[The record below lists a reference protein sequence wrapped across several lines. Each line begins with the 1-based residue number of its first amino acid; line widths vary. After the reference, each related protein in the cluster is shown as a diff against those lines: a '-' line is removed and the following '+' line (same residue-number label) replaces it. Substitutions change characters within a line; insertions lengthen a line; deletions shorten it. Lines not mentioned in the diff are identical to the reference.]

1 MATGQ
6 AIATI
11 ISVSGDVFV
20 RDAQGNSHVA
30 KPGYV
35 LHEGETLVTAS
46 GGRAEL
52 SFPEGERLWVEPER
66 TVGITAELS
75 EHAQPDRSEG
85 EVAQGTIDQVIQALE
100 GSGDIDTQLEAP
112 GAGLDGGGGGG
123 NNFVRLLRVL
133 EDVSA
138 GRFDF
143 LALTPNAVPP
153 GVIPQGNPE
162 LAQTTTEP
170 TSPSENPPTQPPAVN
185 TPPIAEPDAVTVD
198 QDSNGS
204 NVAVLGN
211 DSDAD
216 GDPLVVTGAVA
227 DNGTVTVNN
236 DGTLTYTPNPG
247 FSGTDTITYGISDG
261 QGGTDEAVVTVT
273 VTPSE
278 PPFLPPSPPAAASI
292 TVDAVT
298 ADNIINAAE
307 AGQTIAVTGAVGGDA
322 KAGDAVT
329 LVINGVS
336 YGGTVAADLTYS
348 IDVAGADLA
357 ADTTIDAS
365 VSGSDGAGNPYLG
378 STEHTHGV
386 EAPPNVA
393 PVVADSSVRVSEEG
407 LAAANPDTTGNS
419 DTTNS
424 ASAAGDLF
432 VTDPDDSSF
441 SYALTA
447 PAAGTIT
454 SGGVA
459 VAWTGDGTNT
469 LVGKVGATTIITIAV
484 DANGHYTVD
493 LSGPVDHAAGGGENE
508 LTLLIGV
515 TASDGVNTSAPS
527 TLSVVIEDDS
537 AVIGSPDTAFVRDNA
552 GAIVEGDLHLSI
564 GADSALAKVVFSG
577 AQQDGDGY
585 IMANRYDSSG
595 TLVGNGYLTYNGSKL
610 SYVANA
616 DGSLTAVDG
625 VGTAVYTA
633 TGDAATGGYAIT
645 MLQSLDAA
653 LLSSNIAT
661 SVVEVVNEAD
671 GGDSESFCREVTT
684 SESSFQECLADQ
696 GFDEDATGA
705 IEDGIGEVKSELQRQ
720 IRNNSIDHMIRGLL
734 LIGAG
739 VLLFHI
745 HGRRTELF
753 ADGLIPKPPA
763 AADPAATEAPEPITL
778 SPQPQPKPPP
788 PPPGAPPPG

>member
-261 QGGTDEAVVTVT
+261 PGGTDEAVVTVT

-278 PPFLPPSPPAAASI
+278 PPFLPPSPPPAAII
-292 TVDAVT
+292 TVVGVT
-298 ADNIINAAE
+298 ADIIIIGAV
-307 AGQTIAVTGAVGGDA
+307 AGQSFEVSGAVVGDA
-322 KAGDAVT
+322 
-329 LVINGVS
+329 
-336 YGGTVAADLTYS
+336 
-348 IDVAGADLA
+348 
-357 ADTTIDAS
+357 
-365 VSGSDGAGNPYLG
+365 
-378 STEHTHGV
+378 
-386 EAPPNVA
+386 
-393 PVVADSSVRVSEEG
+393 
-407 LAAANPDTTGNS
+407 
-419 DTTNS
+419 
-424 ASAAGDLF
+424 
-432 VTDPDDSSF
+432 
-441 SYALTA
+441 
-447 PAAGTIT
+447 
-454 SGGVA
+454 
-459 VAWTGDGTNT
+459 
-469 LVGKVGATTIITIAV
+469 
-484 DANGHYTVD
+484 
-493 LSGPVDHAAGGGENE
+493 
-508 LTLLIGV
+508 
-515 TASDGVNTSAPS
+515 
-527 TLSVVIEDDS
+527 
-537 AVIGSPDTAFVRDNA
+537 
-552 GAIVEGDLHLSI
+552 
-564 GADSALAKVVFSG
+564 
-577 AQQDGDGY
+577 
-585 IMANRYDSSG
+585 
-595 TLVGNGYLTYNGSKL
+595 
-610 SYVANA
+610 
-616 DGSLTAVDG
+616 
-625 VGTAVYTA
+625 
-633 TGDAATGGYAIT
+633 
-645 MLQSLDAA
+645 
-653 LLSSNIAT
+653 
-661 SVVEVVNEAD
+661 
-671 GGDSESFCREVTT
+671 
-684 SESSFQECLADQ
+684 
-696 GFDEDATGA
+696 
-705 IEDGIGEVKSELQRQ
+705 
-720 IRNNSIDHMIRGLL
+720 
-734 LIGAG
+734 
-739 VLLFHI
+739 
-745 HGRRTELF
+745 
-753 ADGLIPKPPA
+753 
-763 AADPAATEAPEPITL
+763 
-778 SPQPQPKPPP
+778 
-788 PPPGAPPPG
+788 